1 MIRLRTNHAF
11 LLLLGSLAACAV
23 GAEACGTGVVGGTGQ
38 AGGVGSTSNG
48 NGNGGP
54 ASNGSSTNGASGT
67 TQAPG
72 SSSSQLASLSAQGV
86 KNCSQPDP
94 GRSPL
99 RRLSLTEYATTIQDL
114 LGSAVNTSSV
124 LTSFPPDQ
132 LLATQ
137 GAGFSNNADALE
149 VSALLANAYQTAS
162 ETFATAAVGNLSSLE
177 TSCSLSTGGDAC
189 AQTFI
194 ASFGRRAFRRPLTT
208 AEQTTYLGLY
218 HTGMTAPEGS
228 TVSDGISLVIEAFL
242 QSPNF
247 LYRVE
252 HGNTSAPNATATVAP
267 VTDLEM
273 ATRLSY
279 FFWGSEPSDAL
290 LDVAVAGQ
298 LHTADQVSAEVTK
311 MLTDPRAKTAM
322 SNFNSEWLTISAIGG
337 ISPDPNFVP
346 GVGPNI
352 PAELQQETQT
362 FVDNVFW
369 NDGKTDTLFGANYTY
384 VNPDLA
390 KFYGLTVPSGTGATS
405 FVQVMLDPTQRAGVL
420 TLGGIQAANAKQNQT
435 SPVLRGKFVR
445 EQILCQEVPSPPAG
459 IVITPP
465 TVTPGTTTR
474 QRFAQHESQA
484 LCASC
489 HVQMDGLGLG
499 FEHYDPAGRWRDLDQ
514 GLPIDDSG
522 QITGGT
528 DVDGAFNGGVELAKK
543 FSQSESV
550 RQCVVKQ
557 FFRYAN
563 GRVELPPS
571 TPTTPSGGV
580 TDDGCTLQTLYKD
593 LDSGHDMRDLRAQIA
608 TSDAFLYRSVQG
620 GGGQ

>member
-23 GAEACGTGVVGGTGQ
+23 AAEACGTGVVGSMSGQSGGNASSQTGGTGS
-38 AGGVGSTSNG
+38 GVGSST
-48 NGNGGP
+48 
-54 ASNGSSTNGASGT
+54 GSGSPGT
-67 TQAPG
+67 PGAPG
-72 SSSSQLASLSAQGV
+72 SPSSPQLASLSPQGL
-86 KNCSQPDP
+86 KNCMQPDP

-114 LGSAVNTSSV
+114 LGVNTSSV
-124 LTSFPPDQ
+124 LSSFPPDQ

-149 VSALLANAYQTAS
+149 VSALLANAYQTAA

-177 TSCSLSTGGDAC
+177 TSCSLATGGDTC

-194 ASFGRRAFRRPLTT
+194 ASFGRRAFRRPLTA

-228 TVSDGISLVIEAFL
+228 TVSDGISLVIDTFL

-252 HGNTSAPNATATVAP
+252 HGNTSAPTATATVVP

-290 LDVAVAGQ
+290 LNVAVNGQ
-298 LHTADQVSAEVTK
+298 LHTAAQISAEITT
-311 MLTDPRAKTAM
+311 MLTDPRAKTAVT
-322 SNFNSEWLTISAIGG
+322 NFNSEWLTISAIGG

-346 GVGPNI
+346 GVGAMI
-352 PAELQQETQT
+352 PGELQQETQT

-528 DVDGAFNGGVELAKK
+528 DVDGAFNVGVELAKK

-571 TPTTPSGGV
+571 TPATPSGGV
-580 TDDGCTLQTLYKD
+580 TDDGCTLQTLYQD
-593 LDSGHDMRDLRAQIA
+593 LDSAHDMRDLRVKIA